1 MKKDKLLKWEYRD
14 FIPVE
19 TLPGIAI
26 ATDRHKK
33 KEFYQGMQ
41 YLIRLL
47 WNDGIRLI
55 NYDHM
60 SFIIPKAK
68 LPLSYKGEHFCM
80 SFIDHRGNL
89 ILLYMKV
96 IPRKNLPKKVREA
109 VWQKG
114 KL

>member
-33 KEFYQGMQ
+33 KEFYLGMQ
-41 YLIRLL
+41 YIIRLL
-47 WNDGIRLI
+47 WNDGIRII
-55 NYDHM
+55 NYDHI
-60 SFIIPKAK
+60 SFVIPKSK
-68 LPLSYKGEHFCM
+68 LPLSYKGEHFCI
-80 SFIDHRGNL
+80 SFLDHQNNL

-96 IPRKNLPKKVREA
+96 IPKRYLPKRVRGLQ
-109 VWQKG
+109 WQREKS
-114 KL
+114 